1 MAQLSNDCFASGDA
15 LMTTAAALADLEA
28 RIDVVAEREEVAL
41 ANALGRFLA
50 EDVVAHRDVP
60 PNANSAVDGYAVYF
74 DDLDPKEPTVLP
86 VAGRAAAGHPLE
98 GAQARGTA
106 VRIFTGAAVP
116 LGNSGDDG
124 EGEQAGGPDTVMMQE
139 DCQER
144 DGPGGTRLVEIAPGI
159 KRGGN
164 RREAGEDIAAG
175 TTILKAGQ
183 RLRPQELGLAASV
196 GRGRL
201 SVYAPLKAAVFSTG
215 DEVRD
220 PDPNDPEDGAGDA
233 GGGLGPGL
241 IYDSNRVTIAALL
254 AQLGCEVSDLGILPD
269 DQAAIEAALKA
280 AACDHALVVT
290 SGGMSVGEED
300 HVKAA
305 VEALGAVHFWRLAIK
320 PGRPIALG
328 QIGRV
333 PFVGLP
339 GNPVAVM
346 VTFLRFAR
354 PMILKLAGAGE
365 IGPQLYRV
373 RAGFDHKKKAER
385 REWVRARLE
394 TDADGVPVAR
404 KFPRDGAG
412 ILTSMVEAD
421 GLVELPEEMTGLA
434 EGTMVDF
441 LPFSE
446 VS

>member
-1 MAQLSNDCFASGDA
+1 MAQLSDDCFAFGDE
-15 LMTTAAALADLEA
+15 LMTTAAALADLDA
-28 RIDVVAEREEVAL
+28 RVRVVAERETVAL
-41 ANALGRFLA
+41 PAALGRILA
-50 EDVVAHRDVP
+50 EDVIAKRDVP
-60 PNANSAVDGYAVYF
+60 PNPNSAVDGYAVFF
-74 DDLDPKEPTVLP
+74 DDLETGGPTELP
-86 VAGRAAAGHPLE
+86 VVGRAAAGHPLA
-98 GAQARGTA
+98 GPQARGTA
-106 VRIFTGAAVP
+106 VRIFTGAAIP
-116 LGNSGDDG
+116 DGDDG
-124 EGEQAGGPDTVMMQE
+124 PGPDTVMMQE
-139 DCQER
+139 DCTER
-144 DGPGGTRLVEIAPGI
+144 DGNGGTRVVEIPPGI

-164 RREAGEDIAAG
+164 RREAGEDIRAG
-175 TTILKAGQ
+175 SAILKSGQ
-183 RLRPQELGLAASV
+183 RLRPQDLGLAASV
-196 GRGRL
+196 GRARL

-220 PDPNDPEDGAGDA
+220 PLSIGEGNEAS
-233 GGGLGPGL
+233 LGPGL
-241 IYDSNRVTIAALL
+241 IFDANRVTIAALL

-269 DQAAIEAALKA
+269 DQAAIEAALREA
-280 AACDHALVVT
+280 VEDHALIVT

-320 PGRPIALG
+320 PGRPVALG
-328 QIGRV
+328 QVGRV

-354 PMILKLAGAGE
+354 PMILKLAGASDTE
-365 IGPQLYRV
+365 PLVFSV
-373 RAGFDHKKKAER
+373 RAGFDHKKKKDR

-394 TDADGVPVAR
+394 PGTDGVPVAH

-412 ILTSMVEAD
+412 ILTSMVESD
-421 GLVELPEEMTGLA
+421 GLVELPEEMTKLA